1 MEKGR
6 DYPGI
11 TATFICHDGNGH
23 YLFSKRSA
31 HCRDE
36 HGCWEPGGG
45 GVEFGERLE
54 DALARELMEEYGVLP
69 LEFEFMGFR
78 DVHRQDE
85 RGKSHWIGFDYK
97 ILADRNAV
105 KNCEPLMIDALD
117 WFSLENLP
125 TPLHSQAPLF
135 LEKYKDFL

>member
-11 TATFICHDGNGH
+11 TVTFICHDGNGK

-31 HCRDE
+31 QCRDE

-54 DALARELMEEYGVLP
+54 DALARELMEEYGALP
-69 LEFEFMGFR
+69 LKFEFMGFR

-85 RGKSHWIGFDYK
+85 CGKSHWIGFDYK
-97 ILADRNAV
+97 VLVDKSAV
-105 KNCEPLMIDALD
+105 KNCEPHMIDALD
-117 WFSLENLP
+117 WFSLKNLP
-125 TPLHSQAPLF
+125 TPLHSQTSLF